1 MGAFKII
8 MSLVISGLIGYFT
21 NYIAVKMLFRPRTEK
36 HIFGRRVP
44 FTPGVIPKNQPRLAK
59 ALGKAVSEQ
68 LLTGNDLKEAL
79 TSEKTASAA
88 AEKAAGALF
97 SDKQVGELLRS
108 LAGEEN
114 SETVKSYARASIT
127 ELAVRKI
134 KEADISAMIISEGT
148 AAISEKVSGSMLAMF
163 INDEVI
169 ASFAAPL
176 GEKIDEYIDS
186 HAPEVIERAVDEE
199 LEKLSASTPAQLLEG
214 AGVSY
219 DAVKSGAAALFSKA
233 AGEVIDPLLESVDI
247 PAIVEAK
254 VNAMS
259 VEEVE
264 ELVMSVMKHELNAV
278 ISLGALIGVVIGL
291 LNIIVQSL

>member
-219 DAVKSGAAALFSKA
+219 DAVKSGAALFSKA